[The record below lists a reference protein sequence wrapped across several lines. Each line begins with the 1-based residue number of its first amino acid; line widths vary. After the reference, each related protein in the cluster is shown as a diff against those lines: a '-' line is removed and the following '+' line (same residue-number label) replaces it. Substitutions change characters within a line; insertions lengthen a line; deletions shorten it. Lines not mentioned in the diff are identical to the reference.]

1 VSLPVTGVTR
11 WHLRAH
17 TPRQVG
23 SFAHI
28 AHIALIALLAFV
40 ARPCAF
46 PLQAQS
52 LPERPELAK
61 NADPNDW
68 SAYFDKGVEV
78 FRSKPEVA
86 EAAFYWASRINPE
99 RAEALFARWV
109 AFHNRDQRRFMAY
122 LDGKPKIMADSAV
135 LAADSLRLLAMVRN
149 PFVHRG
155 LEVALYD
162 QFPGKW
168 RYDTYSR
175 GLLAYAQG
183 DFPKAVEF
191 LGHAIAKDPDGYL
204 WSRTTRAQAFVAMKQ
219 YDSALTEM
227 EALRAALDQRD
238 AKVVAVYESR
248 ELLDYSIGLLESAR
262 GRAGPARES
271 LGRALVE
278 NPGFY
283 GAHLMLGDDAYA
295 ARNDSGAIREYE
307 AALLVE
313 QGDAVLELHY
323 GRSLAR
329 SGRLPDAVIA
339 LTKAVELEPYYAA
352 PWLEL
357 ARALERTQNRPGA
370 RAAYTT
376 FIERSPR
383 TDEANVSAARWAL
396 AALKPSGQP

>member
-1 VSLPVTGVTR
+1 VSLSVTGEIR
-11 WHLRAH
+11 RHHRARA
-17 TPRQVG
+17 PRCAG
-23 SFAHI
+23 PF
-28 AHIALIALLAFV
+28 ALIALVGLIAL
-40 ARPCAF
+40 PCTST
-46 PLQAQS
+46 LQAQS
-52 LPERPELAK
+52 PPDRPGLQK

-68 SAYFDKGVEV
+68 AAYFDKGVEV

-168 RYDTYSR
+168 RYDEYSR

-183 DFPKAVEF
+183 DFPKAVAY
-191 LGHAIAKDPDGYL
+191 LGHAIAKNPDDYL
-204 WSRTTRAQAFVAMKQ
+204 WSRTTLAQAFVAMGR

-227 EALRAALDQRD
+227 QALRAALDQRD
-238 AKVVAVYESR
+238 AKKLVAVYESR
-248 ELLDYSIGLLESAR
+248 ELLDYAIALLESAM
-262 GRAGPARES
+262 GRPAPARES

-283 GAHLMLGDDAYA
+283 GAHLLLGDDAYA
-295 ARNDSGAIREYE
+295 ARNDSAAIREYE
-307 AALLVE
+307 AALVV
-313 QGDAVLELHY
+313 QPGDAVLELHY

-329 SGRLPDAVIA
+329 SGRLPDAVSA

-357 ARALERTQNRPGA
+357 ARTLERTHDRPGA

-383 TDEANVSAARWAL
+383 NDELNLRAARAAL
-396 AALKPSGQP
+396 ASLTASGNP